1 MPTAMNTRPS
11 APRACFAGERFFS
24 RAAAI
29 AHILG
34 VCAIVPA
41 AAATAQPAL
50 PPAAIAATGADAGDT
65 GLHAG
70 EHHLVVDGVR
80 LWYRVAGSG
89 AAGAPPM
96 VFLHGGPG
104 YNSHSFAV
112 LAGPALERS
121 LRVVYF
127 DQRGS
132 GRSERP
138 WTREYSIDR
147 LVEDVEA
154 LRRALGVPQI
164 ALMGHSFGGSLALEY
179 AAKYPAHVARMILV
193 GPASD
198 IPAACAARV
207 EYLGQHYADAL
218 ARARADTAG
227 RNGQPRDDCDLAF
240 NTVNGDEGQR
250 VNNEVMFP
258 DLRLAQEQDSV
269 DAASGLRNTGELS
282 QALWSTGFL
291 SYRFAAHDRIRMPV
305 LILAGGQ
312 DYAIGLPSQRA
323 LAKSLPSARITE
335 YERAGHFLYRD
346 EPERFTREVVEFLAG
361 PREASR

>member
-1 MPTAMNTRPS
+1 MMTR
-11 APRACFAGERFFS
+11 
-24 RAAAI
+24 
-29 AHILG
+29 ILG
-34 VCAIVPA
+34 VCAAVPVA
-41 AAATAQPAL
+41 AAQAQPSVLDANS
-50 PPAAIAATGADAGDT
+50 AATGGDVSGET
-65 GLHAG
+65 GLRAG
-70 EHHLVVDGVR
+70 EHHIVVDGVR

-89 AAGAPPM
+89 AADAPPL

-112 LAGPALERS
+112 LAGPALERA

-138 WTREYSIDR
+138 WTREYSMDR

-154 LRRALGVPQI
+154 LRRALGVPRI
-164 ALMGHSFGGSLALEY
+164 ALLGHSFGGSLALEY
-179 AAKYPAHVARMILV
+179 AAKYPQHVARMLLV
-193 GPASD
+193 GPAAD

-207 EYLGQHYADAL
+207 AYLAQHHADAL

-227 RNGQPRDDCDLAF
+227 RNGEPRGDCELAF

-282 QALWSTGFL
+282 QALWGAGFL
-291 SYRFAAHDRIRMPV
+291 TYRFAAHDRIRMPV

-346 EPERFTREVVEFLAG
+346 EPARFTREVVEFLAN
-361 PREASR
+361 PLEASR

>member
-1 MPTAMNTRPS
+1 MFRAS
-11 APRACFAGERFFS
+11 ASRACIPGERFIT
-24 RAAAI
+24 RAAMMI
-29 AHILG
+29 RVLG
-34 VCAIVPA
+34 VCAIVPVA
-41 AAATAQPAL
+41 AVDAQPAVR
-50 PPAAIAATGADAGDT
+50 ADSAATGGSVAGES
-65 GLHAG
+65 GLRAG
-70 EHHLVVDGVR
+70 EHQIVVDGVR

-89 AAGAPPM
+89 AAGGQPL

-104 YNSHSFAV
+104 YNSHSFSV

-154 LRRALGVPQI
+154 LRRALGVPQV

-179 AAKYPAHVARMILV
+179 AAKYPEHVARMVLV
-193 GPASD
+193 GPAAD

-207 EYLGQHYADAL
+207 EFLAQHYADAL

-258 DLRLAQEQDSV
+258 DVRLAQEQDSV

-282 QALWSTGFL
+282 QALWSAGFL
-291 SYRFAAHDRIRMPV
+291 TYRFAAHDRIRMPV

-346 EPERFTREVVEFLAG
+346 EPARFTREVVEFLAD